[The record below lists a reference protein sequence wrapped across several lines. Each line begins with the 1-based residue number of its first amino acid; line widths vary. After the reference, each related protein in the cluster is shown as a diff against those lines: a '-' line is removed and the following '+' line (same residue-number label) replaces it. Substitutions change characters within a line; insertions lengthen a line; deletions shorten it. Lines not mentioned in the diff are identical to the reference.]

1 MASAKFL
8 EEALST
14 DVDESAV
21 SAIVGSLETQLV
33 TPTPQVSNQPGSTV
47 VLNQNHINSAISN
60 GESVPSQKHEGVAN
74 GESMNV
80 LQSDA
85 NKTISNTS
93 SLENSLSSAN
103 VSLANNLQSQVA
115 TTFMNDGSSNI
126 NQTNLTNL
134 SKNNEAVKLVYQQGN
149 QSMSS
154 QAAVIT
160 NRVQFP
166 AQTVPNGNIGL
177 SNIQS
182 VLQTTASNVQ
192 TVQNKQPAIVIKT
205 SGNPTGAPS
214 LVSVPTNI
222 THVNNIGSSA
232 ATASVPNIMTLS
244 KPMPQT
250 VVTTQN
256 MAAAPQAIIPGN
268 VQIVNVRAGVPGAQQ
283 QKGVQ
288 PRVVLSTPQMVG
300 ARPGQPVSKHFL
312 LVFICLHA
320 YFKDTYYTYN
330 F

>member
-33 TPTPQVSNQPGSTV
+33 TSTPTASNQQGSAV

-60 GESVPSQKHEGVAN
+60 GGSVPSQKHEGVAN

-80 LQSDA
+80 LQPDL
-85 NKTISNTS
+85 NKTISNSS
-93 SLENSLSSAN
+93 SLENSLSSTN
-103 VSLANNLQSQVA
+103 VSVANSLQSQVT
-115 TTFMNDGSSNI
+115 TTFMNDGSPNI
-126 NQTNLTNL
+126 NQTNLTHL
-134 SKNNEAVKLVYQQGN
+134 SKSNEAVKLVYPQGN

-154 QAAVIT
+154 TAAVIT
-160 NRVQFP
+160 NRVPFP

-177 SNIQS
+177 SNIQQS

-192 TVQNKQPAIVIKT
+192 SVQNKQPAIVIKT

-222 THVNNIGSSA
+222 PHVNNIGSSA
-232 ATASVPNIMTLS
+232 ATASIPNIMTLS
-244 KPMPQT
+244 KTMPQT

-256 MAAAPQAIIPGN
+256 MAVTPQTAIIPGN
-268 VQIVNVRAGVPGAQQ
+268 VQILNVRAGVPGPQP

-288 PRVVLSTPQMVG
+288 PRVVLSAPQMVG
-300 ARPGQPVSKHFL
+300 AARPGQPVSSSDC
-312 LVFICLHA
+312 ICKL
-320 YFKDTYYTYN
+320 
-330 F
+330 